1 MVFVDTT
8 VRQDQNVC
16 ALPVCPVCFH
26 EQTLNGFFETCALI
40 IGSRD
45 YFHLK
50 SVHFHIFNFHQIGIR
65 KDRII
70 DL

>member
-1 MVFVDTT
+1 MIFVDTT

-26 EQTLNGFFETCALI
+26 EQTLNGFLEACALI
-40 IGSRD
+40 ISSRD
-45 YFHLK
+45 YLYLK
-50 SVHFHIFNFHQIGIR
+50 SVHFHIFNFHQVRVCQNWIV
-65 KDRII
+65 